1 MLSKHVSSKLEIM
14 QYEYFTEDENE
25 EDDNFDFDF
34 ATREQFS
41 YQTLANGEIMN
52 LPASPSSPSSSS
64 TTPFSY
70 LYQYY
75 QHIILP
81 SDTLQGICLQYRV
94 SPVILR
100 QINTFSSS
108 SLLLAPK
115 KLKIPKRHDII
126 VREQNKESE
135 EYKVHFIKAE
145 FPILNEKEVRAY
157 LELSGWILSKALDE
171 LGDDLSWEKVANTKE
186 NSFAVISSIREKMK
200 VVKALKTS
208 KSMQQKKQVH
218 VKSQRYDRQPL
229 LVVGLP
235 LGFNSVKT
243 DINKSIRYDAHAHL
257 HSEFGIELKD
267 LSNPCSTR
275 TYCI

>member
-1 MLSKHVSSKLEIM
+1 M
-14 QYEYFTEDENE
+14 QYEYFTEDE
-25 EDDNFDFDF
+25 DFDF

-52 LPASPSSPSSSS
+52 VSVSPSSSTS
-64 TTPFSY
+64 ATTTTTPFSY
-70 LYQYY
+70 PYQYY

-126 VREQNKESE
+126 VKEQNKESE
-135 EYKVHFIKAE
+135 EYKVHSIKAE

-157 LELSGWILSKALDE
+157 LELSGWIVNKALDE

-186 NSFAVISSIREKMK
+186 NSFAVISSIREKMN
-200 VVKALKTS
+200 VVKAVKTS
-208 KSMQQKKQVH
+208 KLMQQKKQVH
-218 VKSQRYDRQPL
+218 VKSQRYDRKPL

-243 DINKSIRYDAHAHL
+243 DVNKFIRYDAHAHL

-267 LSNPCSTR
+267 L
-275 TYCI
+275 